1 LVGKPKK
8 ESKKGK
14 GEMEK
19 EYSRNCVLTLGALPQ
34 TPKPPLESR
43 NGHRNVDCVV
53 WGLQFCM
60 M

>member
-8 ESKKGK
+8 GSKKGK
-14 GEMEK
+14 RGNGKRILK
-19 EYSRNCVLTLGALPQ
+19 ELCSYLGALPQ
-34 TPKPPLESR
+34 TPKPPLGSR

-53 WGLQFCM
+53 WGLQFGM